1 MDFQTLRLTA
11 KPNQYLVAPAGL
23 CLEAKLHRTAPDFA
37 SEPGILRCRFRAIA
51 LAHPRVVQMA
61 ADDATLT
68 DTYVQR
74 SALLGFPD
82 TITVQFM
89 AFGPGHSSLAV
100 YSRSRYGYSDLG
112 VNKARI
118 DAWLLELAGK
128 GPV

>member
-23 CLEAKLHRTAPDFA
+23 CAQAKPHLAAPEF
-37 SEPGILRCRFRAIA
+37 AIA
-51 LAHPRVVQMA
+51 PAALRAAFRNVALAQPRVVQTG
-61 ADDATLT
+61 ADEATLT

-74 SALLGFPD
+74 SAFLGFPD
-82 TITVQFM
+82 TITVRFLT
-89 AFGPGHSSLAV
+89 AGTGRSSLAI

-118 DAWLLELAGK
+118 DAWLRDLASK
-128 GPV
+128 CPD

>member
-1 MDFQTLRLTA
+1 MDFQNLRLTV

-23 CLEAKLHRTAPDFA
+23 CEKAKPHRIAPEFVD
-37 SEPGILRCRFRAIA
+37 EPEMLRERFRTVA
-51 LAHPRVVQMA
+51 LARPRVVQTA
-61 ADDATLT
+61 AEDASLT

-82 TITVQFM
+82 TITVQFL
-89 AFGPGHSSLAV
+89 ATGPGHSSLAV

-118 DAWLLELAGK
+118 DSWLRELAGS